1 MKMLK
6 RQDVLFTRMPEIR
19 SGEFYDQTASKAAE
33 NLLPIKESGPLLIPL
48 DTVVTAA
55 KTLPILQLLNI
66 QIRKIKE
73 NESLYQCQ

>member
-33 NLLPIKESGPLLIPL
+33 NLLPIKESGPL
-48 DTVVTAA
+48 TNTARYGGYSG